1 MVQQKGIK
9 MIDYENVLKD
19 FIGEV
24 IVYLTRLSRKVDAKI
39 VFERIIA
46 EIEKLKV
53 IKSNP
58 VYYADYNVRVKNN
71 LVVEPM
77 AFVVEDGT
85 FLLFTKVM
93 WAAQDINKVFD
104 YEREKAQKVL
114 MGGYKTMKI
123 KNAKNVFE
131 KLKLKLQNPE
141 KIAQNVKQR

>member
-1 MVQQKGIK
+1 